1 MKAKIGVRGDAAYV
15 ARGVNLPFGFHRN
28 LSPFDVSK
36 NWNGSGAS
44 KNRRV

>member
-36 NWNGSGAS
+36 SWNGSGAS
-44 KNRRV
+44 KNLRV